1 MNKNLYL
8 KTLLKTQSSL
18 KNCNPPYLLRN
29 GHVQTI
35 LTFVKKRP
43 KILKSKVPFLLQLE
57 NEKEKLYIEYIEGH
71 TNLVLYLLHGLTGS
85 SNSRYIQKM
94 AKYAEENGHSAYL
107 FNHRCSGAGIKLAT
121 KPYHNGRSEDISALI
136 KYGREKHPHHI
147 HIAIGF
153 SMSGNALLLLAAK
166 IRAKILPDIAIAVN
180 PPIDIDY
187 TSKML
192 IKKTNKIYNYWFMK
206 ELQKQFKKN
215 GVDHKTALKGAKN
228 VREFDKNYTAP
239 NADFKSRAHYYKS
252 CSAKNHF
259 SKLAIP
265 SLILTS
271 KDDPF
276 VSYKQYSKL
285 IIPKNLILHFEN
297 HGGHLGYISG
307 EKFNLYDWLYYALC
321 SYIDSIS
328 DLNSN
333 KSPNKNS
340 IVKSLNKNLDVS
352 INKTLGNSNKNS
364 IGKSLNNTLVSS
376 NKNSFKN
383 SFSYSIENISKNLFS
398 KTFKK
403 TS

>member
-1 MNKNLYL
+1 MNKNIYL
-8 KTLLKTQSSL
+8 KTLLKTQSNL

-57 NEKEKLYIEYIEGH
+57 NENEKLYIEYIEGH
-71 TNLVLYLLHGLTGS
+71 TNIVLYLLHGLTGS

-153 SMSGNALLLLAAK
+153 SLSGNALLLLAAK
-166 IRAKILPDIAIAVN
+166 IRAKILPDIAIAIN

-285 IIPKNLILHFEN
+285 KIPKNLILHFEN

-321 SYIDSIS
+321 TYIDSIS
-328 DLNSN
+328 DLNL
-333 KSPNKNS
+333 NKNS
-340 IVKSLNKNLDVS
+340 NISSNINSTGKSLTNKLDVS
-352 INKTLGNSNKNS
+352 INDTLGNSNK
-364 IGKSLNNTLVSS
+364 I
-376 NKNSFKN
+376 SFKN
-383 SFSYSIENISKNLFS
+383 SLTYSFENISKNLFS

-403 TS
+403 SS